1 MRTDREF
8 KMFVFIMYF
17 MNFIGD
23 YDGAMKKQYKNNHFE
38 KYLQKTRERMAM
50 SLIRMFRLGPDVSL
64 SGSPIVSPITAALW
78 IYEPFF
84 TTFPSSSF
92 INPASMY
99 FLALSHAPPVFDD
112 EIAIWTPLTIAPGKN
127 PRRALESN
135 ANPSK
140 KGVKVN
146 WKKIS
151 ITYNLDLII

>member
-1 MRTDREF
+1 
-8 KMFVFIMYF
+8 MYF
-17 MNFIGD
+17 MNCIGD
-23 YDGAMKKQYKNNHFE
+23 CGGAMNKQYKNDHFE
-38 KYLQKTRERMAM
+38 KYLQKTRERMAI
-50 SLIRMFRLGPDVSL
+50 SLIRMLRLGPDVSL

-112 EIAIWTPLTIAPGKN
+112 EIAICTPLTIAPGKN
-127 PRRALESN
+127 PRRALGPN

-140 KGVKVN
+140 KGVTV
-146 WKKIS
+146 
-151 ITYNLDLII
+151 T